1 MYALAFLGTWTFDK
15 TMCASA
21 DPSCCCLDGKTEIKL
36 NPSGHPSFFIE
47 GHPSIGCRAQPGAA
61 ELQDDFPFP
70 HPATKQSFRVVG
82 FLPNQDTYQ
91 ITINAESAPI
101 YTLSLVDQTVPQCSM
116 FATMLVDGK
125 VATSWATWVAIL
137 SLILGAFLAA
147 VGMYCWH
154 KRTANSSKN
163 ADSKPLLNVNIDRE
177 RVFYN

>member
-15 TMCASA
+15 TMCASTN
-21 DPSCCCLDGKTEIKL
+21 PSCCCLDGKTEIKL

-70 HPATKQSFRVVG
+70 HPATKQSIRVVG

-101 YTLSLVDQTVPQCSM
+101 YTLSLVDQTVPRCSM
-116 FATMLVDGK
+116 FATMLVDDK
-125 VATSWATWVAIL
+125 VATSWETWAAIL
-137 SLILGAFLAA
+137 GSILGAFLAG
-147 VGMYCWH
+147 VGMYCWN

-177 RVFYN
+177 RMFYN